1 MRANRG
7 LFLSLAIIIFTLF
20 GILFILWV
28 VRQNPNILVSSWQWL
43 RIEGNG
49 TESGSTTI
57 RNIGLVLAGVVALF
71 LGLWRSFVAQ
81 KQANAAHTQSAVAH
95 QSLLNERYQQGAQML
110 GSEVESVRLGGIYT
124 LRSLS
129 EQHAEEYHLE
139 VSRLLCAFIRH
150 PTGFTPSET
159 SQSETDSI
167 PLLREDVQVALDAI
181 CACHELNTNLEVH
194 TPFWLD
200 FREANLNGARLASVN
215 LTVKQAIVKQG
226 LLGNTF
232 AELIRLPFG
241 ADFTNAS
248 LHSAR
253 MDIAKLPRAKFTGA
267 DLSATHLG
275 GSDLSGATLQESNM
289 RSAFLMNTDLSG
301 AKLWDANLS
310 NAMLN
315 NANLTGTEFVS
326 LHNGVAERHARGLT
340 QSQLDEATSDP
351 LDPPKLEGVTDA
363 ETGMQ
368 LVWNQ

>member
-1 MRANRG
+1 MKSALRENRG
-7 LFLSLAIIIFTLF
+7 PFLSLAISVL
-20 GILFILWV
+20 ILLAILLV
-28 VRQNPNILVSSWQWL
+28 LGFVSQNPDILARSWLWL
-43 RIEGNG
+43 RVEGNS

-57 RNIGLVLAGVVALF
+57 RNIGLVLAGVVALI

-81 KQANAAHTQSAVAH
+81 KQANAANRQSAVAH

-226 LLGNTF
+226 LGWTPQLGQ
-232 AELIRLPFG
+232 R
-241 ADFTNAS
+241 
-248 LHSAR
+248 
-253 MDIAKLPRAKFTGA
+253 
-267 DLSATHLG
+267 
-275 GSDLSGATLQESNM
+275 
-289 RSAFLMNTDLSG
+289 
-301 AKLWDANLS
+301 
-310 NAMLN
+310 
-315 NANLTGTEFVS
+315 
-326 LHNGVAERHARGLT
+326 RG
-340 QSQLDEATSDP
+340 QVKRDSRW
-351 LDPPKLEGVTDA
+351 KV
-363 ETGMQ
+363 
-368 LVWNQ
+368 